1 MTQVVV
7 ASEMIKRLA
16 YKTCNPNP
24 RQFSCILSHIDEE
37 NQNRKKILETNRL
50 LLAFVVILTRKMK
63 AKKTP
68 KD

>member
-37 NQNRKKILETNRL
+37 NQNRKKS
-50 LLAFVVILTRKMK
+50 
-63 AKKTP
+63 
-68 KD
+68 